1 MNPYELAERDF
12 ETFFAVPLHCYAGT
26 PYVSPMK
33 SDLRR
38 ILDPARNPLFRD
50 GHGDFT
56 YFTVRRNGRPA
67 GRIVAHVHYDA
78 NRCHGANR
86 GSFGFFD
93 CADDADVARL
103 LLDAAEAWARSRGF
117 TEIVGNFNLTIA
129 QQIGVVTDGFEN
141 DPYTD
146 MMYNPPHIPRL
157 LATCGYEPVF
167 PMSTFELDLERFD
180 ANTLLGPKQR
190 ELLAAPELTWRLL
203 RRRGFERYMAETR
216 TLLNQSFAANPL
228 FVPVSEAEFLFQV
241 GEMMWI
247 VDERLS
253 PIVYAP
259 DGPVAVGVCI
269 PDLNPFL
276 RATGSRLRWTTP
288 FLFLRH
294 RLRRRRAIMIFG
306 AVHPDWQNRGLAG
319 AMLYR
324 GIAALQQAKYGSV
337 GVTWIADVNPASLKQ
352 MERLGARRLHRLH
365 LFRKELGAVL

>member
-1 MNPYELAERDF
+1 GAPARRPAGLRGTARGAALDPGARGGRMNPYELAERDF
-12 ETFFAVPLHCYAGT
+12 EAFFAVPLHCYAGT

-56 YFTVRRNGRPA
+56 YFTVRRNGRPV

-167 PMSTFELDLERFD
+167 PMSTFELDLERLD
-180 ANTLLGPKQR
+180 ANPLLGPKQR
-190 ELLAAPELTWRLL
+190 ELRGAPALTR
-203 RRRGFERYMAETR
+203 
-216 TLLNQSFAANPL
+216 
-228 FVPVSEAEFLFQV
+228 
-241 GEMMWI
+241 
-247 VDERLS
+247 
-253 PIVYAP
+253 
-259 DGPVAVGVCI
+259 
-269 PDLNPFL
+269 
-276 RATGSRLRWTTP
+276 
-288 FLFLRH
+288 
-294 RLRRRRAIMIFG
+294 
-306 AVHPDWQNRGLAG
+306 

-324 GIAALQQAKYGSV
+324 GIAALQQAKYRSV

-352 MERLGARRLHRLH
+352 MERLGARRLQRLH
-365 LFRKELGAVL
+365 LFRKDLGAAP

>member
-1 MNPYELAERDF
+1 MSAYELAEQDF
-12 ETFFAVPLHCYAGT
+12 EAFFAVPSHCYTGT

-38 ILDPARNPLFRD
+38 ILNPARNPLFRD

-56 YFTVRRNGRPA
+56 YFTVRKNSRPL

-78 NRCHGANR
+78 NRQHGANR

-93 CADDADVARL
+93 CADDHRAARL
-103 LLDAAEAWARSRGF
+103 LLDAAEAWVRSRGF

-129 QQIGVVTDGFEN
+129 QQIGVVTEGFEN
-141 DPYTD
+141 APYTD

-157 LATCGYEPVF
+157 LEECGYAPAF

-180 ANTLLGPKQR
+180 ANALLGPKQR
-190 ELLAAPELTWRLL
+190 ELLAAPELEWQLL
-203 RRRGFERYMAETR
+203 RRRGFQRFMAETR
-216 TLLNQSFAANPL
+216 TLLNESFAANPM

-259 DGPVAVGVCI
+259 AGPVAVGVCI
-269 PDLNPFL
+269 PDLNPFI

-288 FLFLRH
+288 FLFLWH
-294 RLRRRRAIMIFG
+294 RLRRHRAIMIFG

-324 GIAALQQAKYGSV
+324 GIAALQQAGYLRV

-365 LFRKELGAVL
+365 LFRKDLGAAS

>member
-1 MNPYELAERDF
+1 MSAYDLAERDF
-12 ETFFAVPLHCYAGT
+12 EAFFAVPLHCYAGT

-38 ILDPARNPLFRD
+38 ILDGSRNPLFRD

-56 YFTVRRNGRPA
+56 YFTVRQNGRPL

-86 GSFGFFD
+86 GCFGFFD
-93 CADDADVARL
+93 CAEDPVVARL
-103 LLDAAEAWARSRGF
+103 LLEAAEGWARSRGF

-129 QQIGVVTDGFEN
+129 QQIGVVTEGFEN
-141 DPYTD
+141 PPYTD

-157 LATCGYEPVF
+157 LATCGYAPVF
-167 PMSTFELDLERFD
+167 PMSTFELDLEHFD
-180 ANTLLGPKQR
+180 ADALLGPKQR
-190 ELLAAPELTWRLL
+190 ELLATPDLEWRLL
-203 RRRGFERYMAETR
+203 RRRGFQRFMAETR
-216 TLLNQSFAANPL
+216 ALLNQSFAANPL

-259 DGPVAVGVCI
+259 TGPVAVGVCI

-276 RATGSRLRWTTP
+276 RATGSRVRWTTP
-288 FLFLRH
+288 LLFLWH
-294 RLRRRRAIMIFG
+294 RLHRQRAIMIFG

-324 GIAALQQAKYGSV
+324 GIAALQQAGYLHV
-337 GVTWIADVNPASLKQ
+337 GVTWIADVNAASLKQ
-352 MERLGARRLHRLH
+352 MERLGARCLHRLH
-365 LFRKELGAVL
+365 LFRKDLGAAS